1 MTYRTRISEVNA
13 VDSEIQLI
21 MAFTDRRFTCNYSP
35 HVLYTAPAEQQE

>member
-21 MAFTDRRFTCNYSP
+21 MAFTIVGSLAIIALIFIYRSG
-35 HVLYTAPAEQQE
+35 

>member
-21 MAFTDRRFTCNYSP
+21 MAFTIVGSLAIIA
-35 HVLYTAPAEQQE
+35 VLYTAQAEQQE